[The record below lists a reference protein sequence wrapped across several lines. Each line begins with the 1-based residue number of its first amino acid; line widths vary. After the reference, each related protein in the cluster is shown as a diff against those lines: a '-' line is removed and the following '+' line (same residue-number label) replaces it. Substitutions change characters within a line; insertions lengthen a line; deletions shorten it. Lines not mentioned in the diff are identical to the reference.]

1 MSLIRVNIKAICP
14 SGPPAG
20 CEAAQPYMATTIQL
34 RRMRIDEAVTTG
46 RLMRKV
52 IRSLPICSARE
63 RCGEAAKYTAAVI
76 RALVKDDPDAVLVA
90 VADGHPVGFCVSR
103 RDDGLLL
110 LEWYGV
116 DAAWRANGIGRQLLE
131 RVVTT
136 AARRGCHKLW
146 CDSNMGNKASHSLLC
161 GLGFQPFATV
171 KNHWY
176 GEDFILWERP
186 VERSRGRA
194 ARVARSPRHARRW
207 STPDRSRLAT
217 LSRALAA

>member
-1 MSLIRVNIKAICP
+1 
-14 SGPPAG
+14 
-20 CEAAQPYMATTIQL
+20 MATTIQL
-34 RRMRIDEAVTTG
+34 RRMRSDEAVSTS

-52 IRSLPICSARE
+52 IRSIPICSARE
-63 RCGEAAKYTAAVI
+63 RCGEAAKYPAAMI

-90 VADGHPVGFCVSR
+90 IADEHVVGFCVSR

-116 DAAWRANGIGRQLLE
+116 DPAWRAHGIGKQLLE

-136 AARRGCHKLW
+136 AGRRGCHKIW
-146 CDSNMGNKASHSLLC
+146 CDSNMGNKASHRLLVS
-161 GLGFQPFATV
+161 LGFQPFATV

-194 ARVARSPRHARRW
+194 
-207 STPDRSRLAT
+207 TRLA
-217 LSRALAA
+217 RAPRQTRHWSAAARPRLASLARCLAS